1 MSTTSTTHP
10 VVAEVSA
17 DGDRVNVIFQY
28 APERVVKI
36 KKVPSAR
43 FVPREKGG
51 PLWRLDLDLPTMRKL
66 REQFGNELGLGP
78 ELKAWGHGETTKE
91 TKLISMSD
99 ANDAELERVPERM
112 VKGVKLKGMKKKFKL
127 RTYQKADI
135 KFMSAQ
141 NVINANQPRTGKTI
155 EVVCATFE
163 AGLEWGQHVVFAP
176 KTSLRD
182 VWETDIKKA
191 YALAGFDEPNILT
204 GDTSEERKQAIK
216 EAKECHDEGLA
227 FWLVLNPAM
236 ARMKRVREGK
246 GDNAKFREELSHPAL
261 AELVDVNTF
270 TIDEF
275 HLAALSNPSSQ
286 SRRGFVYI
294 AEAIQPDRIWA
305 LSGTPMGG
313 KPIKLWGALNL
324 LNRSEFSSRWNWAR
338 HWLVINS
345 NQYGSDIEGIMP
357 GREVDFYQHL
367 KPYLVRRTQ
376 REALPGLP
384 PRVPIEV
391 ACDMTPKQAEQ
402 YKHFATEAEW
412 RIEGAEEEGRLT
424 ATNVLAEYTRLKQ
437 FASSYCD
444 VVKTGRDVDG
454 IPEIK
459 VKPTMDSGKIEAL
472 VEKLQEVNVIGVR
485 KDEDDDPSCAVIFSQ
500 FKEFVY
506 ALCDFLW
513 FKHSLPCATI
523 TGDTKDKARPALVKA
538 FQEQSI
544 EPLEDYAGDPGVRVV
559 PDDIQRLIDART
571 PPRVLIMNTLVGG
584 AALTLDRGE
593 TAHILDETWVPD
605 HQEQAENR
613 ITPTTE
619 ERMERASIGVY
630 YYRTGKSIEEYI
642 QKLVADKQL
651 NNKTVLDLRRRM
663 QKDLEE
669 AEKEASASAR

>member
-1 MSTTSTTHP
+1 MSTTTTKQPNP
-10 VVAEVSA
+10 VVAEVSD
-17 DGDRVNVIFQY
+17 DGDRVNVIFKY

-78 ELKAWGHGETTKE
+78 KLKAWGHGETTEE

-99 ANDAELERVPERM
+99 ANDADLVNVPARM
-112 VKGVKLKGMKKKFKL
+112 VKGVKLKGMKKRFKL
-127 RTYQKADI
+127 RPYQKADI
-135 KFMSAQ
+135 KFMAAQ

-163 AGLEWGQHVVFAP
+163 AELEWGQHLVFAP

-191 YALAGFDEPNILT
+191 YALAGFDEPTILT
-204 GDTSEERKQAIK
+204 GDTPAERKDAIK
-216 EAKECHDEGLA
+216 LAKQYTEEKLH
-227 FWLVLNPAM
+227 FWLLLNPAM
-236 ARMKRVREGK
+236 ARMKRKMQGK
-246 GDNAKFREELSHPAL
+246 GDSAKVVEELAHPEL
-261 AELVDVNTF
+261 AELIDINTY

-294 AEAIQPDRIWA
+294 AEATQPDRIWA

-324 LNRSEFSSRWNWAR
+324 LNGNQFSSRWNWAR

-345 NQYGSDIEGIMP
+345 SQYGSDIEGIMP
-357 GREVDFYQHL
+357 GREVDFYNHL

-384 PRVPIEV
+384 PSNRIPVW
-391 ACDMTPKQAEQ
+391 CDMTPKQLEQ

-437 FASSYCD
+437 FASAFCE
-444 VVKTGRDVDG
+444 VKKTGREVNG
-454 IPEIK
+454 IPEIQ
-459 VKPTMDSGKIEAL
+459 VKPTMDSGKIAQL
-472 VEKLQEVNVIGVR
+472 VEKLEEVNVIAKG
-485 KDEDDDPSCAVIFSQ
+485 KDADDPKYAVIFSQ
-500 FKEFVY
+500 FKAFVY
-506 ALCDFLW
+506 ALCDYLW
-513 FKHSLPCATI
+513 FEHSLPCATI
-523 TGDTKDKARPALVKA
+523 TGDTKDKARPALVKSY
-538 FQEQSI
+538 QDQSI
-544 EPLEDYAGDPGVRVV
+544 KPLEEYRDDPGVRTV
-559 PDDIQRLIDART
+559 PDDIQRLIDAGT

-605 HQEQAENR
+605 NQEQAENR

-619 ERMERASIGVY
+619 ERMERPDIGIY
-630 YYRTGKSIEEYI
+630 YYRTKSSIEEYI
-642 QKLVADKQL
+642 QKLVADKHL

-669 AEKEASASAR
+669 AEKQAAAK